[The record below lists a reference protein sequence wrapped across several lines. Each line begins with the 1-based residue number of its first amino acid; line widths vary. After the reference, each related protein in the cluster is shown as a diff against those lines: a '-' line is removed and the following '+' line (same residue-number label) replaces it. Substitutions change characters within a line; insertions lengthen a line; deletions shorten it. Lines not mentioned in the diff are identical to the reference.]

1 MNVQIETAEQATA
14 FLKGRVRKGIVL
26 SVVSFLA
33 VQLLITIAMLGST
46 YADVG
51 FISFAEL
58 DDVVV
63 VGRRSGTPMRFWPL
77 FWLSI
82 GVFAVL
88 IGAFGAWFVGRRIK
102 HANRLLPR
110 IQQGTRMTGTVTSAT
125 IENEQRKNMQYS
137 RLKLTV
143 TAEDGYEY
151 HAAHEEPVGTE
162 LPKVD
167 PNTSAVVW
175 KSPEGFVIA
184 AGDGLFEGR

>member
-1 MNVQIETAEQATA
+1 MSLKIETAEQATA

-26 SVVSFLA
+26 SVVAFFA

-51 FISFAEL
+51 FVSFADL
-58 DDVVV
+58 DNVVV
-63 VGRRSGTPMRFWPL
+63 IGRRGGTPMRFWPL

-82 GVFAVL
+82 GVFAV
-88 IGAFGAWFVGRRIK
+88 IFGAFGAWFTGRRIK

-110 IQQGTRMTGTVTSAT
+110 IQQGTKLNGTVTSAT
-125 IENEQRKNMQYS
+125 TESEQRKNMQYT
-137 RLKLTV
+137 RLRLTV

-162 LPKVD
+162 LPAVQ
-167 PNTSAVVW
+167 PNTPAVVW